1 MSETTVTRNDDASR
15 YEIHAD
21 GVLAGFVEFTEEPG
35 RITFTHTETLK
46 EFSGQGMGSELA
58 QQALADAVAKGLVI
72 VPVCPF
78 IDRYLQR
85 HEFPGA
91 IVEGPAGR

>member
-1 MSETTVTRNDDASR
+1 MTETTVTRNDAQSR

-21 GVLAGFVEFTEEPG
+21 GALAGFVEFTEEPG
-35 RITFTHTETLK
+35 RITFTHTETLE

-78 IDRYLQR
+78 IARYLQR
-85 HEFPGA
+85 HEIPGA
-91 IVEGPAGR
+91 IIHGQSGE